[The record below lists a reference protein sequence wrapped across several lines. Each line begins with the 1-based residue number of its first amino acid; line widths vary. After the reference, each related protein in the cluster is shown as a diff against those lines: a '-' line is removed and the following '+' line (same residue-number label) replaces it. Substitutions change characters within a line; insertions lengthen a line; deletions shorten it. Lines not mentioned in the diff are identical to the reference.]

1 MSDVAGPRPSHPH
14 AGSAGAVPGDV
25 ASPGDVMPPGA
36 TLDAPDDALLVVRGL
51 KKYYPIRKGLL
62 GRVVDHV
69 RAVDDVSFWLRRGE
83 TLGLVGESGSG
94 KTTTGRAI
102 LRLIDPTAGEAIFDG
117 QDIFRMD
124 DEELRRLRRRA
135 QIVFQDPFGSL
146 NPRMTVGDA
155 LREVLHVH
163 RIARGAAADRRVH
176 ELLEQVGL
184 SPDHA
189 RRYPHEFSGGQRQ
202 RIGIA
207 RALAVEPEF
216 IVCDEPVS
224 ALDVSVQAQVLNLL
238 ADLQDRFGIAYLFIA
253 HDLSV
258 VEHIS
263 DRIAVMYRGR
273 IVEVG
278 KSEDVIHRPR
288 HPYTR
293 ALLSAVPVPEPGRKA
308 LYPGRRE
315 PDGGPTPRSGAG
327 AHQAARWEGCPY
339 FFQCSHRGKDTEC
352 MRVVPGL
359 DRKAPGHLAA
369 CIKEPDVSESP

>member
-1 MSDVAGPRPSHPH
+1 MSDAARPRPSEPR
-14 AGSAGAVPGDV
+14 AGSAGAPPGDV
-25 ASPGDVMPPGA
+25 VPPVDPA
-36 TLDAPDDALLVVRGL
+36 PPDALLDAPDDALLVVRGL
-51 KKYYPIRKGLL
+51 KKYFPIRKGIL
-62 GRVVDHV
+62 GRVADQF

-102 LRLIDPTAGEAIFDG
+102 LRLIEPTAGEAIFDG
-117 QDIFRMD
+117 QDIFRMAD
-124 DEELRRLRRRA
+124 DELRRLRRRA

-155 LREVLHVH
+155 LREVLQVH

-207 RALAVEPEF
+207 RALSVEPEF

-238 ADLQDRFGIAYLFIA
+238 ADLQDRLGIAYLFIA

-278 KSEDVIHRPR
+278 ESEDVIHRPR

-293 ALLSAVPVPEPGRKA
+293 ALLSAVPVPEPRRTGSRPA
-308 LYPGRRE
+308 RE
-315 PDGGPTPRSGAG
+315 PDGGRAVGAAAAPTPEPSHG
-327 AHQAARWEGCPY
+327 GCPY
-339 FFQCSHRGKDTEC
+339 RFRCDHPRKDAECS
-352 MRVVPGL
+352 RVVPPL
-359 DRKAPGHLAA
+359 ARKAPGHFAA
-369 CIKEPDVSESP
+369 CVKEPDVPVSP